1 VARQRKQLTNQF
13 RAQSDEGTE
22 FVIYEYTAVLDSSA
36 SKGKD
41 SAVGGKEL
49 RTSDGQI
56 VKWIKEGIYQV
67 GDKPGIT
74 VYRID

>member
-1 VARQRKQLTNQF
+1 MTRQRKQLTNQF

-22 FVIYEYTAVLDSSA
+22 FVIYEYTTSLDASG
-36 SKGKD
+36 SKGKSTAD
-41 SAVGGKEL
+41 GGKEL
-49 RTSDGQI
+49 RTSDGQV

-67 GDKPGIT
+67 GDRPGIT